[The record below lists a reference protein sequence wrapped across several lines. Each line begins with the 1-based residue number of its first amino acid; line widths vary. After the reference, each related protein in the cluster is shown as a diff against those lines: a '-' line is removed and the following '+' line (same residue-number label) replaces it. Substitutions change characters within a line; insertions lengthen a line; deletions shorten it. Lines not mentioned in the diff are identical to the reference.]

1 MMKTLWVLIFSIF
14 CLNAWA
20 ENSNSYDQQINNR
33 EIKSLSAKDIENYLN
48 GNGMGLAKAAELN
61 HYPGPRH
68 VLDLAKPLQMSDS
81 QINQTKILFKQ
92 MKAQA
97 MSLGKRVVEE
107 EKILD
112 RLFANNDIDEIT
124 LSEQLEKISRLK
136 SQLRFIHLN
145 THLKQKVILTHH
157 QISKYDVLRGY
168 SSGHSHEHTSHNP

>member
-1 MMKTLWVLIFSIF
+1 MKTLCLLIVSIF
-14 CLNAWA
+14 CLNTLA
-20 ENSNSYDQQINNR
+20 EDVTSYDQQVHR
-33 EIKSLSAKDIENYLN
+33 DIKSLSDKEIENYLN

-68 VLDLAKPLQMSDS
+68 VLDLAKPLQMSKS
-81 QINQTKILFKQ
+81 QIRQTRVLYKQ
-92 MKAQA
+92 MKVQA
-97 MSLGKRVVEE
+97 MRLGKELVEE

-124 LSEQLEKISRLK
+124 LSEQLENISRLK

-157 QISKYDVLRGY
+157 QIAKYDALRGY
-168 SSGHSHEHTSHNP
+168 SSGHGHEHGHHNP